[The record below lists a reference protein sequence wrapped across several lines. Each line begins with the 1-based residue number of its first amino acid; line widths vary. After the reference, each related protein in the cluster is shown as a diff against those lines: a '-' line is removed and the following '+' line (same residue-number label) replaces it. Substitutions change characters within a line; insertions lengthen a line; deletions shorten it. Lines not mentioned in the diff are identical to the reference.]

1 MAELAHYKLLDGV
14 RGLAAQ
20 PVLLSHSFALVF
32 VGAQGSTPLVLGWLA
47 RLAVIIFFVLSGFVI
62 SAGIAGEIRQTG
74 KFNWIEYAI
83 RRAARIYPPYLAA
96 IIFVELLVLFVGV
109 PNRDLSADAWAC
121 LRALSFT
128 FVSNDAVTIAP
139 VWSLRLEVGLYV
151 LAAMAALTFLAN
163 GRLRIL
169 LCIFTVALFSAYC
182 WRLAFGGLAV
192 ALFAAGGVAAIFFDR
207 LVNIRPLWI
216 SAAVGLALAL
226 PVAWPTLI
234 DDSTVSMI
242 YQSALGVP
250 LALGLVA
257 LAHVTAS
264 GRSRIARLAL
274 ASGGWSYTLYVIH
287 IPIVIALTTAIPFGP
302 GLAQRTGM
310 LLICLLGANLVAV
323 AVARVVERP
332 KFFASLIRRALMRGK
347 ISPTKPSRYPSYSRT
362 RTRPEG

>member
-1 MAELAHYKLLDGV
+1 MVQLAHYKLLDGV
-14 RGLAAQ
+14 RGVAAQ
-20 PVLLSHSFALVF
+20 PVLLGHSFALVF
-32 VGAQGSTPLVLGWLA
+32 VGAQGNTPTVLGWLA

-74 KFNWIEYAI
+74 KFDWIEYAI

-96 IIFVELLVLFVGV
+96 IIFVELLALFVGL
-109 PNRDLSADAWAC
+109 PNRDLRVDAWAC

-128 FVSNDAVTIAP
+128 FAGNDAVTIAP
-139 VWSLRLEVGLYV
+139 IWSLRLEVGLYV
-151 LAAMAALTFLAN
+151 LAAMTALTFLAN
-163 GRLRIL
+163 GRVRIL
-169 LCIFTVALFSAYC
+169 LYIFTAALFSAYC
-182 WRLAFGGLAV
+182 WRLAFGGLAF
-192 ALFAAGGVAAIFFDR
+192 ALFAAGGLAAVFFDR
-207 LVNIRPLWI
+207 LINIKPLWI
-216 SAAVGLALAL
+216 SVAVVSALAL

-234 DDSTVSMI
+234 DDSAVSMI
-242 YQSALGVP
+242 YQSSLGVP

-257 LAHVTAS
+257 LAHVTTS
-264 GRSRIARLAL
+264 SRSRIFRLVL

-302 GLAQRTGM
+302 GLAQQVGM
-310 LLICLLGANLVAV
+310 LLMCLLGANLVAV

-347 ISPTKPSRYPSYSRT
+347 ISPTKPARFPSYSRT

>member
-20 PVLLSHSFALVF
+20 PVLLGHSFALVF
-32 VGAQGSTPLVLGWLA
+32 VGAQGSTPIVLGWLA

-62 SAGIAGEIRQTG
+62 SAGIAGEIRQSG

-109 PNRDLSADAWAC
+109 PNQDLRGDAWAC

-128 FVSNDAVTIAP
+128 FAGNDAVTIAP

-151 LAAMAALTFLAN
+151 LAAMTALTFLAN
-163 GRLRIL
+163 IRLRIL
-169 LCIFTVALFSAYC
+169 LCIFTIALLSAYC

-192 ALFAAGGVAAIFFDR
+192 ALFAAGGLAAIFFDR

-216 SAAVGLALAL
+216 LAGVVLALAL
-226 PVAWPTLI
+226 PVTWPTLI

-242 YQSALGVP
+242 YQSSLGVP

-264 GRSRIARLAL
+264 GRSRLARLAL
-274 ASGGWSYTLYVIH
+274 ASGGWSYTLYLIH
-287 IPIVIALTTAIPFGP
+287 IPIVIALTTAVPFGS
-302 GLAQRTGM
+302 GLAQRIGM
-310 LLICLLGANLVAV
+310 LMICLLGANLVAV

-332 KFFASLIRRALMRGK
+332 KFFAKLIRRVLMREEIFSDK
-347 ISPTKPSRYPSYSRT
+347 AVSVPVVVENSSSS
-362 RTRPEG
+362 